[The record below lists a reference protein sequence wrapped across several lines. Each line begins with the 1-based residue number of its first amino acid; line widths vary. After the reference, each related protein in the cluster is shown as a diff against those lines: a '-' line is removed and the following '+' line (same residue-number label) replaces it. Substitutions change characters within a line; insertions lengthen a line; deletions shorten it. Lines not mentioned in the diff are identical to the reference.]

1 MEAGAEELS
10 IEELSDRVGVT
21 PRNIR
26 AYQTQGLLPLPERRG
41 RTGVYGPDHVARLE
55 MIRDMREQGI
65 GLPAI
70 ERLTAWGEGMA
81 PEELRAVAATLLQGL
96 VEEEPRVFEQGDVY
110 EVWGEDIDEETLER
124 ARRAGFFEL
133 REDDGTVLVRSQ
145 ALRVRC
151 ALVGDGRSRSR
162 TRLADRGPARAHL
175 EAIATAFNELFVER
189 ITEQVLEESGPA
201 PDGAEALKRVAQA
214 LELAKPMA
222 TSAVNAAFRIVLQDR
237 IERTI
242 EAGFAEQ
249 VEALG
254 NPSDE

>member
-1 MEAGAEELS
+1 MNGGAEELS
-10 IEELSDRVGVT
+10 IEELSERVGVT

-41 RTGVYGPDHVARLE
+41 RTGVYGPDHVTRLE

-81 PEELRAVAATLLQGL
+81 PEELRAVAATLLGGL
-96 VEEEPRVFEQGDVY
+96 VDEEPQVFEQSDVY
-110 EVWGEDIDEETLER
+110 EVWGEDIEMETLER
-124 ARRAGFFEL
+124 AQRAGFFEP
-133 REDDGTVLVRSQ
+133 REDGTVLVRSPT
-145 ALRVRC
+145 LR
-151 ALVGDGRSRSR
+151 AHGMQLR
-162 TRLADRGPARAHL
+162 TMGGTFEDAVELTEVLREHL
-175 EAIATAFNELFVER
+175 EAIAAAFNQLFVER
-189 ITEQVLEESGPA
+189 ITERVLEDSGPD
-201 PDGAEALKRVAQA
+201 PEGAEALKRVAQA

-222 TSAVNAAFRIVLQDR
+222 TSAVNAAFRIVLQDQ

-242 EAGFAEQ
+242 ESGFAEH

-254 NPSDE
+254 SSSGE

>member
-1 MEAGAEELS
+1 MNGGAEELS
-10 IEELSDRVGVT
+10 IEELSERVGVT

-41 RTGVYGPDHVARLE
+41 RTGVYRPDHVTRLE

-81 PEELRAVAATLLQGL
+81 PEELRAVAATLLGGL
-96 VEEEPRVFEQGDVY
+96 VDEEPQVFEQSDVY
-110 EVWGEDIDEETLER
+110 EVWGEDIEMETLER
-124 ARRAGFFEL
+124 AQRAGFFEP
-133 REDDGTVLVRSQ
+133 REDGTVLVRSPT
-145 ALRVRC
+145 LR
-151 ALVGDGRSRSR
+151 AHGMQLR
-162 TRLADRGPARAHL
+162 TMGGTFEDAVELTEVLREHL
-175 EAIATAFNELFVER
+175 EAIAAAFNQLFVER
-189 ITEQVLEESGPA
+189 ITERVLEDSGPD
-201 PDGAEALKRVAQA
+201 PEGAEALKRVAQA

-222 TSAVNAAFRIVLQDR
+222 TSAVNAAFRIVLQDQ

-242 EAGFAEQ
+242 ESGFAEH

-254 NPSDE
+254 NSSGE

>member
-1 MEAGAEELS
+1 MSGGAEELS
-10 IEELSDRVGVT
+10 IEELSERVGVT

-41 RTGVYGPDHVARLE
+41 RTGVYRPDHVTRLE

-81 PEELRAVAATLLQGL
+81 PEELRAVAATLLGGL
-96 VEEEPRVFEQGDVY
+96 VDEEPQVFEQSDVY
-110 EVWGEDIDEETLER
+110 EVWGEDIEMETLER
-124 ARRAGFFEL
+124 AQRAGFFEP
-133 REDDGTVLVRSQ
+133 REDGTVLVRSPT
-145 ALRVRC
+145 LR
-151 ALVGDGRSRSR
+151 AHGMQLR
-162 TRLADRGPARAHL
+162 TMGGTFEDAVELTEVLREHL
-175 EAIATAFNELFVER
+175 EAIAAAFNQLFVER
-189 ITEQVLEESGPA
+189 ITERVLEDSGPD

-222 TSAVNAAFRIVLQDR
+222 TSAVNAAFRIVLQDQ

-242 EAGFAEQ
+242 ESGFAEH

-254 NPSDE
+254 SSSGE

>member
-10 IEELSDRVGVT
+10 IDELSARVGVT

-26 AYQTQGLLPLPERRG
+26 AYQTQGLLPLPEKRG
-41 RTGVYGPDHVARLE
+41 RSGVYGPDHVTRLE

-81 PEELRAVAATLLQGL
+81 PEELRAVAATLLGGL
-96 VEEEPRVFEQGDVY
+96 VDEEPQVYEQSDVY
-110 EVWGEDIDEETLER
+110 EVWGEDIEMETLER
-124 ARRAGFFEL
+124 AQRAGFFEP
-133 REDDGTVLVRSQ
+133 REDGTVLVRSPT
-145 ALRVRC
+145 LR
-151 ALVGDGRSRSR
+151 AHGMQLR
-162 TRLADRGPARAHL
+162 TMGGTFEDAVELTEVLREHL
-175 EAIATAFNELFVER
+175 EAIAAAFNELFVER
-189 ITEQVLEESGPA
+189 ITEQVLEDSGPD

-222 TSAVNAAFRIVLQDR
+222 TSAVNAAFRIVLQDQ

-242 EAGFAEQ
+242 ESGFAEH

-254 NPSDE
+254 NSSGE